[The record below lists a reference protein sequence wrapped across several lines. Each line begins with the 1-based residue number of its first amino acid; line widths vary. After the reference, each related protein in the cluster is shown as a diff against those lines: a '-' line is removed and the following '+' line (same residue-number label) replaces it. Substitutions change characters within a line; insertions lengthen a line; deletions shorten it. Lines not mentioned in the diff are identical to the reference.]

1 MDWMLTFDILNL
13 LVGKNLCSKLE
24 IFCPGGVKAPS
35 AAAAFMREKNV
46 KTRENAGNTEFA

>member
-1 MDWMLTFDILNL
+1 MTFDILNL

-46 KTRENAGNTEFA
+46 KTLENAGNTEFA